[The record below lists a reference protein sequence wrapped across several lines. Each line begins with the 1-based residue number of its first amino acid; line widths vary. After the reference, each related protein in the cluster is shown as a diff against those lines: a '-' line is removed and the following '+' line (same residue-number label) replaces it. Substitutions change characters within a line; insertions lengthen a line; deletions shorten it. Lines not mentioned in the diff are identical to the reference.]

1 MKKNMKRGVSLCMAV
16 ALLLTA
22 TALAPPASA
31 AGENSL
37 ENAEVMVRSICKY
50 DGSAKTPSL
59 KVTLRGK
66 TLQKDV
72 DYSVSFQNNI
82 DAGIAT
88 AVITGTGDYYDSQTV
103 EFNILPR
110 KVLKKEL
117 TLVKCVK
124 PYDGNVKA
132 QPEIS
137 VEVLPGDVVEVTY
150 TKAEF
155 HDQYAGANKKVT
167 VSGIGFAGPDGAN
180 YEIEDATIELEDYIG
195 EITRVEPKFEES
207 AELAAGHSLDLL
219 SLIANGWEGTASFA
233 LSEEQDTLGC
243 TLEGST
249 LTAGETVGDI
259 KITVKTSGSD
269 VNGDG
274 TEEYVSGSGT
284 YILTITI
291 VEKEDPPDPVITVPP
306 EEDDPDDPSQ
316 EEEEAPSITQVPE
329 TSVTYGETKTF
340 IVQGGEGSG
349 ETTFRV
355 EEYGDYG
362 KATIDQN
369 GILTPTEV
377 GTVLVYAEQAGDD
390 QYTESRSDPVLV
402 RILPAPLT
410 IQVKNQTAYVGSVAP
425 TLTAADYTVTGLVG
439 EDKLAKEPTLA
450 YVTAPDMTRPGA
462 VAIQVSGAEIPN
474 SNYDPNITYVPG
486 VLTIQEVPSYT
497 ITVQPVENGS
507 IVSDLDTAKEGD
519 TVTLTTKPAEGY
531 LVDTLTV
538 TSDASAPG
546 TVSVKDMGEGIYTF
560 SMPAGN
566 VTVAGTMVPEEATP
580 EWPPFLF
587 DDVSEGDWYYDSV
600 YYVYAYGLMNGTAEA
615 TFNPD
620 GATTRGMLVTIL
632 YRMEGSP
639 QGGGWSPFT
648 DVDPELYYAQPIAWA
663 AWNGIVKGITETT
676 FSPDA
681 PVTRQQMAAILYR
694 YAAWKKWDVSQ
705 QGNLFQFTDWEQIQ
719 EYARTPLAW
728 ASANGIIQGKE
739 NNILDPAG
747 TATRAQVATLL
758 QRFHSAYVAPA
769 EEEAALP

>member
-1 MKKNMKRGVSLCMAV
+1 MGHTIDLEELILNDWKGE
-16 ALLLTA
+16 A
-22 TALAPPASA
+22 TFHLPE
-31 AGENSL
+31 GE
-37 ENAEVMVRSICKY
+37 
-50 DGSAKTPSL
+50 
-59 KVTLRGK
+59 
-66 TLQKDV
+66 
-72 DYSVSFQNNI
+72 
-82 DAGIAT
+82 
-88 AVITGTGDYYDSQTV
+88 
-103 EFNILPR
+103 
-110 KVLKKEL
+110 
-117 TLVKCVK
+117 
-124 PYDGNVKA
+124 
-132 QPEIS
+132 
-137 VEVLPGDVVEVTY
+137 
-150 TKAEF
+150 
-155 HDQYAGANKKVT
+155 
-167 VSGIGFAGPDGAN
+167 
-180 YEIEDATIELEDYIG
+180 
-195 EITRVEPKFEES
+195 
-207 AELAAGHSLDLL
+207 
-219 SLIANGWEGTASFA
+219 
-233 LSEEQDTLGC
+233 TLGC
-243 TLEGST
+243 TLEGT
-249 LTAGETVGDI
+249 KLTAGQELGDLEI
-259 KITVKTSGSD
+259 QVDMAAYD

-274 TEEYVSGSGT
+274 EDEYTSGLG
-284 YILTITI
+284 YIKLKI

-306 EEDDPDDPSQ
+306 EEDDPSDPPQ

-329 TSVTYGETKTF
+329 ISVTYGETKTF

-355 EEYGDYG
+355 EQYGGYG
-362 KATIDQN
+362 NADIDKSS

-377 GTVLVYAEQAGDD
+377 GKVLVYAEKEG
-390 QYTESRSDPVLV
+390 ERSNPVLV
-402 RILPAPLT
+402 HILPAPLT
-410 IQVKNQTAYVGSVAP
+410 IQVKNQTAYVGSAAP

-439 EDKLAKEPTLA
+439 EDKLAKEPTIA
-450 YVTAPDMTRPGA
+450 YVTTPDMTRPGA

-531 LVDTLTV
+531 LLDTLTV
-538 TSDASAPG
+538 TSDALAPG

-566 VTVAGTMVPEEATP
+566 VTVSGTMVPEEATQ
-580 EWPPFLF
+580 EWPPFPF

-728 ASANGIIQGKE
+728 ASAAGLIQGKE

-769 EEEAALP
+769 

>member
-1 MKKNMKRGVSLCMAV
+1 MKKIMKRGVSLCMAV

-22 TALAPPASA
+22 AALAPPASA
-31 AGENSL
+31 AGEESL
-37 ENAEVMVRSICKY
+37 ESAEVKVGDSPEY
-50 DGSAKTPSL
+50 NGSAQEPDVY
-59 KVTLRGK
+59 VTLGEERLSEG
-66 TLQKDV
+66 T
-72 DYSVSFQNNI
+72 DYEISYRDNT
-82 DAGIAT
+82 DAGT
-88 AVITGTGDYYDSQTV
+88 AKAIVTGKGKYQGSKTV
-103 EFNILPR
+103 EFVIQQR

-117 TLVKCVK
+117 KLVECIK
-124 PYDGNVKA
+124 PYDGTVEA
-132 QPEIS
+132 QPEITAT
-137 VEVLPGDVVEVTY
+137 VVVGDDVEVTY

-155 HDQYAGANKKVT
+155 DTPYAGPSKKVT

-180 YEIEDATIELEDYIG
+180 YTLEDPSIELKAYVG
-195 EITRVEPKFEES
+195 EITQVEPKFTKS

-219 SLIANGWEGTASFA
+219 SLIANGWGGTASFA
-233 LSEEQDTLGC
+233 LSEGQDSLGC
-243 TLEGST
+243 TLDGST
-249 LTAGETVGDI
+249 LTAGETLGDVQ
-259 KITVKTSGSD
+259 ITVET
-269 VNGDG
+269 GDYNVDG
-274 TEEYVSGSGT
+274 KGKAEYVAGSG
-284 YILTITI
+284 YYFITITI

-306 EEDDPDDPSQ
+306 EEDDPSDPPQ

-329 TSVTYGETKTF
+329 ISVTYGETKTF

-355 EEYGDYG
+355 EEYGGYG

-410 IQVKNQTAYVGSVAP
+410 IQVKNQTAYVGSAAP

-497 ITVQPVENGS
+497 ITVQPVKNGS

-531 LVDTLTV
+531 LLDTLTV
-538 TSDASAPG
+538 TSDALAPG

-566 VTVAGTMVPEEATP
+566 VTVAGTRVPEEATQ
-580 EWPPFLF
+580 EWPPFPF
-587 DDVSEGDWYYDSV
+587 DDVSEDDWYYDSV

-705 QGNLFQFTDWEQIQ
+705 QGNLFQFADWEQIQ

-728 ASANGIIQGKE
+728 ASAAGLIQGKE

-758 QRFHSAYVAPA
+758 QRFHSAYVVPA